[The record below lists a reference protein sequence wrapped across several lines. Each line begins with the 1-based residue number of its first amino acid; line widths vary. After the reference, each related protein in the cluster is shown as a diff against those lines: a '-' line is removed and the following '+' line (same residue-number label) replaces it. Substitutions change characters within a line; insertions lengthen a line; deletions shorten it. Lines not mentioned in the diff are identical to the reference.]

1 MRSLLIALVVM
12 LGAALIAPMPTMAMT
27 PEEAQKACNDL
38 NKAAQESAKKMLQT
52 GLPKQDP
59 GKTFTNAVRSCL
71 GNIAQFKDIYVFKQS
86 ITGAGIQ
93 EYIKK
98 MATDMMNQYCQ
109 AATDEFNRRVQE
121 ALADVND
128 EAADYGYQ
136 VGVGGGNG
144 SGGVGGT
151 SFGGVT
157 PQPASA
163 PGKSDDGF
171 FGGLVNWF
179 NGDKDGGAKP

>member
-1 MRSLLIALVVM
+1 MRSSVFALLIIVGIAL
-12 LGAALIAPMPTMAMT
+12 GSPAPSKAMT
-27 PEEAQKACNDL
+27 PEEAQKACDDL
-38 NKAAQESAKKMLQT
+38 NKAAQDSAKKMLQT

-86 ITGAGIQ
+86 ATGAGIQ

-128 EAADYGYQ
+128 EAGDYGYQ
-136 VGVGGGNG
+136 VGVGGG
-144 SGGVGGT
+144 SGGAGGT
-151 SFGGVT
+151 SFGGT
-157 PQPASA
+157 APQPASV

-179 NGDKDGGAKP
+179 NGVKDGGNKP